1 MACPSVTLSGSVQIT
16 RCPVLFNGTNY
27 RDWVPCLRWRMHSL
41 RLLEFLNGDIP
52 CPPLPIV
59 PVKPTIPDK
68 AADDMKTKLLDDYDD
83 SMESYVSQ
91 FAAHRTW
98 LDEDARAGVVL
109 AASMEER
116 LSADIVGFDHAY
128 QMSAVWHQLDSI
140 SPPLPPSTCDSCKA
154 QNVAWRLGALMTS

>member
-1 MACPSVTLSGSVQIT
+1 M

-27 RDWVPCLRWRMHSL
+27 RDWIPRFRWHMRCLRLW
-41 RLLEFLNGDIP
+41 EFITGDIP
-52 CPPLPIV
+52 CPPPPV
-59 PVKPTIPDK
+59 APVKPIIPDK
-68 AADDMKTKLLDDYDD
+68 ATDAEKTKILDNYDA
-83 SMESYVSQ
+83 SMESYASQ
-91 FAAHRTW
+91 FATYRIW
-98 LDEDARAGVVL
+98 LDEDARAGAVL
-109 AASMEER
+109 TASMEEH